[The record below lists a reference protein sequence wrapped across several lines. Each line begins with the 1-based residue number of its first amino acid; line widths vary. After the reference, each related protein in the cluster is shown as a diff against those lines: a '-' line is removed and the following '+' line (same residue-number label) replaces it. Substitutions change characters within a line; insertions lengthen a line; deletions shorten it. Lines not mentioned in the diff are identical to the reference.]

1 MLLDAAL
8 DEFAAKGFAG
18 ARVQDIADRA
28 GVNKQLISYY
38 FGGKEGLY
46 RCLQRQWLEREAA
59 FNDSDIPLDELVV
72 RYLREAMAD
81 PRGVRL
87 AAWQGL
93 TDDSRSGEEEDL
105 SEIERRKAAGEIGE
119 DLDPRVVLLLCV
131 AAVTVPI
138 VMPQQVRAIFGLDPG
153 SPEFQE
159 HYTDQLRRVIRRL
172 A

>member
-1 MLLDAAL
+1 
-8 DEFAAKGFAG
+8 
-18 ARVQDIADRA
+18 
-28 GVNKQLISYY
+28 
-38 FGGKEGLY
+38 
-46 RCLQRQWLEREAA
+46 
-59 FNDSDIPLDELVV
+59 
-72 RYLREAMAD
+72 MAD